1 VVEEIGDDSD
11 EDKTTDT
18 AQQSEKDEGDGEG
31 DDNSN
36 DNDSRHTFLN
46 HGCQLEFEISSLRR
60 VLLPFR

>member
-1 VVEEIGDDSD
+1 MLEEIGDDSD

-31 DDNSN
+31 DDNSE
-36 DNDSRHTFLN
+36 DNDSRHAFLN
-46 HGCQLEFEISSLRR
+46 HRCQLEFEISSLRR